1 MIKKLICLIVLL
13 TGFASAFAQDVEMAD
28 TMRSS
33 GKIYVVVG
41 TIAVVFA
48 GLAIYLFT
56 IDKRLKRLAHGNGRV
71 GVGGKD

>member
-1 MIKKLICLIVLL
+1 MIKKLLCLAILL
-13 TGFASAFAQDVEMAD
+13 TGYVSAFAQDVEMAD

-41 TIAVVFA
+41 TIAIVFI

-56 IDKRLKRLAHGNGRV
+56 IDRRLTKLEKHN
-71 GVGGKD
+71 D

>member
-1 MIKKLICLIVLL
+1 MIKKLICLAVLL
-13 TGFASAFAQDVEMAD
+13 TGYISAFAQDVEMAD

-41 TIAVVFA
+41 TVAIVFV

-56 IDKRLKRLAHGNGRV
+56 IDRRLTRLEKH
-71 GVGGKD
+71 KD

>member
-1 MIKKLICLIVLL
+1 MIKKLVCLVIFL
-13 TGFASAFAQDVEMAD
+13 TGYVSAFAQDVEMAD

-41 TIAVVFA
+41 TIAIVFI

-56 IDKRLKRLAHGNGRV
+56 IDRRLTKLEKHN
-71 GVGGKD
+71 D

>member
-1 MIKKLICLIVLL
+1 MIKKLVCLAIFL
-13 TGFASAFAQDVEMAD
+13 TGYVSAFAQDVEMAD

-41 TIAVVFA
+41 TIAIVFI

-56 IDKRLKRLAHGNGRV
+56 IDRRLTKLEKHN
-71 GVGGKD
+71 D